1 MSRRVDHSGTSPR
14 ALVTGLLPIG
24 LLVATACSAGQVMD
38 APGCDGG
45 STLVVA
51 QSVPTASLVPCFEPL
66 PSGWSFTT
74 VRVNQDGTTVHLDS
88 DRAGDDAA
96 TLRYRESCELG
107 AAVRVPSD
115 FEGAERFDEIEQL
128 QPGFRS
134 RVHYRFDGGCITWT
148 FDFDSDASATESIAL
163 EDSLSVVGRDEL
175 NAMLRESFIDEE
187 L

>member
-1 MSRRVDHSGTSPR
+1 MSRRVDRSGTSPR
-14 ALVTGLLPIG
+14 VLVTGVLSIA
-24 LLVATACSAGQVMD
+24 LLVATACSAEQVMD

-51 QSVPTASLVPCFEPL
+51 QSVPTAGLVPCFEPL
-66 PSGWSFTT
+66 PNGWSFTT
-74 VRVNQDGTTVHLDS
+74 VTVNQDGTTVHLDS

-96 TLRYRESCELG
+96 TLRYSDSCELG

-128 QPGFRS
+128 QPSFRA
-134 RVHYRFDGGCITWT
+134 RVHYRFEGGCITWT

-163 EDSLSVVGRDEL
+163 EDSLAVVGRDEL
-175 NAMLRESFIDEE
+175 NDMLRVSFIDEE